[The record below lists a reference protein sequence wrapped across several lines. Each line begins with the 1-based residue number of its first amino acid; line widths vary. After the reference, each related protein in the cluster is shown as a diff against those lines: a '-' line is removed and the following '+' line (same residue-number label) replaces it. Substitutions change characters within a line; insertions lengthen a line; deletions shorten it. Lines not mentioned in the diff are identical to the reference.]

1 MPITQERMLRVL
13 DESEDLDNWARDL
26 RRDLLAA
33 IHSPMSDEAKME
45 AITLLLEAPVPA
57 CVQSAIE
64 RDHFR
69 RTRRRNE
76 KSAQRMRLKRTGT
89 GTLTEELKNG
99 LG

>member
-13 DESEDLDNWARDL
+13 DESEELDNWARDL

-45 AITLLLEAPVPA
+45 AISLLLEQPVPA

-69 RTRRRNE
+69 RARRRNE
-76 KSAQRMRLKRTGT
+76 KSAARMRLKRGT
-89 GTLTEELKNG
+89 GNIEELENG